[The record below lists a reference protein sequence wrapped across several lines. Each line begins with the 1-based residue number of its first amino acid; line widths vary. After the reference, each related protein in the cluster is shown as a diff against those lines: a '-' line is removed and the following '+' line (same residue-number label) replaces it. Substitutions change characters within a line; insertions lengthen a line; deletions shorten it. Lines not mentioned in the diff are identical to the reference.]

1 MSKSQKAITEN
12 AAATAKEDENDSK
25 KSPKDTAPELIKM
38 KRGDLLADVHP
49 DMVQTWKEEG
59 WHLA

>member
-1 MSKSQKAITEN
+1 MSKSQKAITEAEN
-12 AAATAKEDENDSK
+12 ETAKEDKKDSQ
-25 KSPKDTAPELIKM
+25 KSSQDTAPELIKM

-49 DMVQTWKEEG
+49 DMVQAWKEEG